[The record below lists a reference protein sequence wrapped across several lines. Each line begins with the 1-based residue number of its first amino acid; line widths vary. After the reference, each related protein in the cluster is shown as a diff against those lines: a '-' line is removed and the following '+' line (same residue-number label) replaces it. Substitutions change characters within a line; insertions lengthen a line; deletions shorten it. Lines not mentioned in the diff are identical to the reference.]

1 MKHKVFLNGVNLY
14 DGESEPESL
23 ACWAL
28 AVRIIGVTSAN
39 AHLIRYAGEDVARE
53 ENYRGGLLKSDDM
66 ISLAT
71 GENVTVKYFLN

>member
-14 DGESEPESL
+14 DAASEAEAL

-39 AHLIRYAGEDVARE
+39 AHLMRYAGDDVARE
-53 ENYRGGLLKSDDM
+53 EHYRGGMLKSDDM
-66 ISLAT
+66 LSVAA
-71 GENVTVKYFLN
+71 GENVTVKYRVN